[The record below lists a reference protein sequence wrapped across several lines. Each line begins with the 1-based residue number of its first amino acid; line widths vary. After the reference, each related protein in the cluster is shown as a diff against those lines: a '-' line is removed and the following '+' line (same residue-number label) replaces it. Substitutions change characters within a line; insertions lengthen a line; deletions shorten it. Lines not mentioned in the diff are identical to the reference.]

1 MKNRERCNRRQR
13 PIRLYHGA
21 TMRSKEFPVTPDSTP
36 EFVRRFTEF
45 GPAGLDSISTPAYE
59 DGKMY
64 LSVYTHMRDLNGK
77 TSRVAFCFQ
86 DVTMMKMKEGPDA
99 TFQQI
104 AEITIEF
111 IDGKIRVDFHSA
123 DKDSDFIVYAK
134 SLRCMMESRC

>member
-13 PIRLYHGA
+13 SFALYHGA
-21 TMRSKEFPVTPDSTP
+21 TMRSKELPITSDRAP

-45 GPAGLDSISTPAYE
+45 GPAELESISTPAHE
-59 DGKMY
+59 DGKML

-77 TSRVAFCFQ
+77 TSRVAFCFA

-99 TFQQI
+99 TFQHI

-111 IDGKIRVDFHSA
+111 NDGKIRVDFHAA
-123 DKDSDFIVYAK
+123 DKDSEFVVHAK
-134 SLRCMMESRC
+134 SLRCIMESQC